1 MSSMM
6 PVLDVTGLGITDP
19 EYASSKMAVNT
30 PVFKQSVVTQPRTVS
45 VSAPSSVLKAD
56 ESKRDRRC
64 ACWGYDTSHVFVDPI
79 NESADLACLAVPSW
93 CWQLCA

>member
-1 MSSMM
+1 MICMM

-45 VSAPSSVLKAD
+45 VSAPSSVLKAEKVSVID
-56 ESKRDRRC
+56 DAPVGAMTPAMSSL
-64 ACWGYDTSHVFVDPI
+64 TP
-79 NESADLACLAVPSW
+79 
-93 CWQLCA
+93 